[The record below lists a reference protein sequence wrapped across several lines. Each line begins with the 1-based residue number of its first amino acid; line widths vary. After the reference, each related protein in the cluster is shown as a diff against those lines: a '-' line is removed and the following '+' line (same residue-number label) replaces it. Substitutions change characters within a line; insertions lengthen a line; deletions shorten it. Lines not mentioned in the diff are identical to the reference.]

1 MGRCKMEHK
10 RGDEAYIILHLG
22 VLAVGVTS
30 VVGEREQ
37 GQEREREKERVW
49 P

>member
-1 MGRCKMEHK
+1 MEHK
-10 RGDEAYIILHLG
+10 RGDETYIILHLV

-30 VVGEREQ
+30 IAGERERER
-37 GQEREREKERVW
+37 EREREKERVR